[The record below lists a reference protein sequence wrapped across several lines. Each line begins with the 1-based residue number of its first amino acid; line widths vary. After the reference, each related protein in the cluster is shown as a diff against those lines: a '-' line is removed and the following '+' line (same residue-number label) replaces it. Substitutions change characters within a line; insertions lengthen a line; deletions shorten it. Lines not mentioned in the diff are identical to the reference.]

1 MNEVMSGMGAFL
13 SQMNEVMSEMG
24 TSVSQMNEI
33 MSGMERAIPLIHEGL
48 MRMRIPEG
56 RLDERTRRV
65 GAPFVGF
72 GAVVFDYE
80 TPVCFV
86 SATLAVIGA
95 RKGALRP
102 SVCQI

>member
-1 MNEVMSGMGAFL
+1 
-13 SQMNEVMSEMG
+13 MNEVMSETGAFLSKKNEVMRGMG
-24 TSVSQMNEI
+24 ASVT
-33 MSGMERAIPLIHEGL
+33 LIDEGL
-48 MRMRIPEG
+48 MRVRIPVG
-56 RLDERTRRV
+56 RLDERTRRM
-65 GAPFVGF
+65 GPPLVGF

-102 SVCQI
+102 SVCLIGAPM